1 MHIPEGVDTG
11 HQLRISGKGEA
22 GTNGGPNGDIY
33 FEIHVANS
41 DFYKRDGSDLYIDL
55 PLTITEA
62 ILGCK
67 KEVPT
72 VSGNVIMDIKPGVQS
87 GVKYKLKGKGLKVPN
102 SIRKGDEY
110 VVIDVIIPSKLTRE
124 QKKIIDELSHTELDN
139 SSEFKEF
146 RKHL

>member
-1 MHIPEGVDTG
+1 
-11 HQLRISGKGEA
+11 
-22 GTNGGPNGDIY
+22 
-33 FEIHVANS
+33 
-41 DFYKRDGSDLYIDL
+41 
-55 PLTITEA
+55 
-62 ILGCK
+62 
-67 KEVPT
+67 
-72 VSGNVIMDIKPGVQS
+72 MDIKPGVQS